1 MKLII
6 REANGSSK
14 VVELNKDVNFS
25 AKQGQQFI
33 FSNGFSSYSMKF
45 KDDQKSVEFSFKVDG
60 KTINVALNGIVPLLN
75 KNVDG
80 MANPTSIVIN
90 KEKKKKKNHS
100 IKLIG

>member
-45 KDDQKSVEFSFKVDG
+45 KDDQKSVEF
-60 KTINVALNGIVPLLN
+60 
-75 KNVDG
+75 
-80 MANPTSIVIN
+80 
-90 KEKKKKKNHS
+90 
-100 IKLIG
+100 